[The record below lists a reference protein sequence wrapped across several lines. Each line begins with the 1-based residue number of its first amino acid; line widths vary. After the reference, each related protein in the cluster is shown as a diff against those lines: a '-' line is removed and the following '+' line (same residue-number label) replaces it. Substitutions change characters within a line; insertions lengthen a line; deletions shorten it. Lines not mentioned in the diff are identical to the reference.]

1 MPHWRKC
8 VLGCEGDY
16 PLFTLPK
23 DDSIRQKWLDFIFG
37 DFPPPKK
44 NWYICARH
52 FTDDSFLNKGL
63 FDKGLIGRLSL
74 LDHAIPTRLKPFEW
88 GQGTPVS
95 RSVGTSCVVEMKS
108 QGTSTTPQTAE
119 IGIQCM
125 LLTPTLDDQ
134 DSNGPESD
142 EEPETDEEDPDWAP
156 GTEESEDEDFDLD
169 DVAETCPAAER
180 KFIVFESCLRTL
192 FAVCAVCSGG
202 CTVTMKQI
210 MGTMVA
216 VSSVCKRTDGH
227 TRVWYSQPA
236 HNSMPVGNLMMA
248 AATLFSGCS
257 PTIALNLFR
266 HMSVG
271 IYSLKT
277 FFSLQRSYLIPAIQ
291 RVWNTKQQAMIMKK
305 KGTPLRLGGDARCCS
320 SGHTTKYGSYSLM
333 DMNTG
338 AVLTT
343 HLVECNEVQSSAAV
357 ELEGLK
363 QGLCFLEQHGLTV
376 AELATDRHVQV
387 CKWLKTEKPNIDQRF
402 DVWHV
407 SKGIF
412 KKLVAVAKKPGCAS
426 VGLWAQAISNH
437 LCWTAATSGGDA
449 DMAVQKWTSVAR
461 HVCNIHEGHGDLFP
475 RCEHGQMSRQWVENG
490 SRAQEEIQA
499 VVLSSRLLADVRQLS
514 PPEQT
519 SYLQSFHNV
528 VCFFGSKHGHFLRS
542 SLEARLILAALHF
555 NENMAKEQARK
566 QDRAQRWKV
575 SYPKIKKGGAVV
587 RPVKES
593 DTYDYVRHLMELVW
607 QMRLEV
613 PFYEDVVFTETSVS

>member
-1 MPHWRKC
+1 MPKRKC
-8 VLGCEGDY
+8 T
-16 PLFTLPK
+16 FTEELKKRFPCF
-23 DDSIRQKWLDFIFG
+23 RQGRDPYEAECLMCKVG
-37 DFPPPKK
+37 T
-44 NWYICARH
+44 YVSVA
-52 FTDDSFLNKGL
+52 NKGANDL
-63 FDKGLIGRLSL
+63 QAHVNSAK
-74 LDHAIPTRLKPFEW
+74 HAKAARGESSSAKVTDFFVTKSDNAAVTAAEGSFAFHTVE
-88 GQGTPVS
+88 QYKGTPVS

-119 IGIQCM
+119 I
-125 LLTPTLDDQ
+125 DDQ

-156 GTEESEDEDFDLD
+156 GAEESEDEDFDLE

-192 FAVCAVCSGG
+192 FAVCVVCSGC

-277 FFSLQRSYLIPAIQ
+277 FFSLQRCYLIPAIQ

-305 KGTPLRLGGDARCCS
+305 KGTPLRLGGAARCCS

-333 DMNTG
+333 DMNSG

-343 HLVECNEVQSSAAV
+343 HIVECNEVQSSAAV

-363 QGLCFLEQHGLTV
+363 QGIHFLEQHGLTV
-376 AELATDRHVQV
+376 AELITDRHMQV
-387 CKWLKTEKPNIDQRF
+387 CKWLRTEKPDIRQRF

-426 VGLWAQAISNH
+426 VGLWAQSISNH

-461 HVCNIHEGHGDLFP
+461 HVCNIHEGHGDVFP
-475 RCEHGQMSRQWVENG
+475 RCEHGQMNRQWVENG
-490 SRAQEEIQA
+490 SRAQKEIQA
-499 VVLSSRLLADVRQLS
+499 VVLSSRLLADVCQLS

-528 VCFFGSKHGHFLRS
+528 VCFFGSKQGHFLRP
-542 SLEARLILAALHF
+542 SLEARMILAALHF

-575 SYPKIKKGGAVV
+575 SYPKFKKGGAVV

-613 PFYEDVVFTETSVS
+613 PFYEDVDTETSVS

>member
-1 MPHWRKC
+1 KMPHWRKC

-88 GQGTPVS
+88 GQVSETTTHIVLLLCFGKMFRLVLFSIIGAEAHYRFLPCTQGTPVS

-156 GTEESEDEDFDLD
+156 GTEESEDEDLNTTNCCSDLD

-376 AELATDRHVQV
+376 AELVTDRHVQV

-475 RCEHGQMSRQWVENG
+475 RCEHGQSLHKTPNVCMSTG

-566 QDRAQRWKV
+566 QDRAQR
-575 SYPKIKKGGAVV
+575 
-587 RPVKES
+587 
-593 DTYDYVRHLMELVW
+593 
-607 QMRLEV
+607 
-613 PFYEDVVFTETSVS
+613 